1 MDLSNKLEKRLAGTR
16 TNEYAE
22 NRRTEPAVPVHAFV
36 TASIEPGTRLGCYLV
51 ISKLGEG
58 GMGVVYKAQDTSL
71 DRVVALK
78 ILPPHLFHNPDFLQ
92 RFRTEAQAQ
101 ARLNS
106 PNVVTLYSLLEV
118 PAGLVLVMEYVEGE
132 TLEQRIRLHGPLD
145 VDEAVWVFDQA
156 LRGVE
161 RAHAM
166 GIVHRDL
173 KPNNIFMTRRGE
185 IKLMDFGVAR
195 IVDGGDQGLT
205 GAMIGTLLY
214 ISPEQVNGREADFR
228 TDVYTLG
235 ISLFEAVTGRLP
247 FERKSDYS
255 LMHAHVLE
263 PPPSPRK
270 YQRGLPP
277 EIESVILKA
286 IEKSPD
292 RRFQSA
298 AAFREA
304 LRNEMG
310 EPVAPRGAS
319 ATGTAA
325 SGSANDGGAA
335 GPAMRPSHGL
345 FSDFRSKRRIFGGW
359 FLDLALLAAVVLL
372 ALRLGLIPMRYHPA
386 GPAPKDVAAA
396 TAATDSAS
404 QPETTAPEPG
414 APRNP
419 VSADLSTR
427 PDSTGGFD
435 TTGAAPLRHLPRKYH
450 VLRRAWGGS

>member
-1 MDLSNKLEKRLAGTR
+1 MDSSNKLEKLLTGTR
-16 TNEYAE
+16 MNEYAE

-118 PAGLVLVMEYVEGE
+118 PAGLVLVMEYVEGQ

-161 RAHAM
+161 SAHAM

-270 YQRGLPP
+270 YQRGLPS
-277 EIESVILKA
+277 EIEFVILKA
-286 IEKSPD
+286 IEKNPD

-298 AAFREA
+298 AAFRQA
-304 LRNEMG
+304 LRDEVS
-310 EPVAPRGAS
+310 EPIAPRGAS
-319 ATGTAA
+319 LTGTPARSA
-325 SGSANDGGAA
+325 SGDGAP
-335 GPAMRPSHGL
+335 GPVMPVSHGL
-345 FSDFRSKRRIFGGW
+345 SSRFRPQRRIFGGW
-359 FLDLALLAAVVLL
+359 SLDLALFAAVVLL
-372 ALRLGLIPMRYHPA
+372 ALRLGLIPMHYHPA
-386 GPAPKDVAAA
+386 GPARKGVAAA
-396 TAATDSAS
+396 TPAADTVS
-404 QPETTAPEPG
+404 QSETTAADRG
-414 APRNP
+414 VPRNS
-419 VSADLSTR
+419 VSTDLSAR
-427 PDSTGGFD
+427 PDSARSLG
-435 TTGAAPLRHLPRKYH
+435 TTGAAPPRHLPRKYH
-450 VLRRAWGGS
+450 VLRRAWSGS